1 MVKVKVFD
9 AKRLEGQPRSA
20 APAESFDPKVFHAL
34 VESRRSVR
42 VYTDKPIPEEAVRRV
57 LDSALK
63 AATSSNLQT
72 TEIHWVWNPEKRAQ
86 LVSACMGQP
95 AAATAKE
102 LFVIVARPD
111 LWKRNNDWMV
121 AHLQSQPD
129 TPERAIQYFTK
140 ITRLVYTMGPF
151 GVLGPLKR
159 VWFAIR
165 GISQATP
172 REPVSLAD
180 MRTWAHKTAAL
191 AAAHFMLGMR
201 AEGFDTCPMEG
212 MDSKRV
218 KAILNLPRRAG
229 ITMVISAGE
238 RAEGGVYGPRFRF
251 DKEHFLIEQS

>member
-9 AKRLEGQPRSA
+9 TTRLQGKPRPA
-20 APAESFDPKVFHAL
+20 APAESFNPSDFHNL
-34 VESRRSVR
+34 VASRRSVR
-42 VYTDKPIPEEAVRRV
+42 VYTDRAIPEDAVRRV
-57 LDSALK
+57 QHSALQ

-72 TEIHWVWNPEKRAQ
+72 TEIHWVRNPEKKQQ
-86 LVSACMGQP
+86 LVAACLGQP

-102 LFVIVARPD
+102 LFVVVARPD
-111 LWKRNNDWMV
+111 LWKRNNDWMI
-121 AHLQSQPD
+121 AHLKATPD
-129 TPERAIQYFTK
+129 APERAIQYFTK

-159 VWFAIR
+159 IWFALR
-165 GISQATP
+165 GLQQPTP

-180 MRTWAHKTAAL
+180 MRTWAQKTAAL

-218 KAILNLPRRAG
+218 RQILGLPRQAC
-229 ITMVISAGE
+229 ITMVLSAGE

-251 DKEHFLIEQS
+251 DAEHFLKDHF